1 MAKIHFYYGVM
12 GSSKSAELGINAFNF
27 DRTGNK
33 WIAIKPTTDDRDSK
47 TDIVSR
53 IGVKTKAMALKNLD
67 NFKPKRGTQFILVDE
82 VQFFSPA
89 DIDKL
94 VYIAD
99 HSKITVVCY
108 GLMID
113 SNQNIFPA
121 SKHLVEVG
129 AELHRMDSVCE
140 MDKCTRLATHHI
152 RFDKDKNVIR
162 GGQQVEVG
170 ASQYMSVCRKHFN
183 MLYGGEME
191 LEK

>member
-27 DRTGNK
+27 ERTGNK

-67 NFKPKRGTQFILVDE
+67 KFNPKRGTQFILVDE

-140 MDKCTRLATHHI
+140 MDNCTRLATHHI

-162 GGQQVEVG
+162 DGQQVEVG
-170 ASQYMSVCRKHFN
+170 AIQYKSVCRIHYN
-183 MLYGGEME
+183 ELYGGEMV
-191 LEK
+191 LKR